1 MVITQKGSGR
11 LNDKMWFLVS
21 SLPDRISANHKQI
34 TSIHSWQE
42 EELYSAKCTVV
53 KNVNYFLW
61 ISDALKESLGAMDS
75 LPHPRRQG
83 LIVDSSLPCSPGSAS
98 CNIDSSCWHSL
109 SQSFPCLIR
118 AVKEHI
124 WSILLLEEKNKFSDG
139 KHRFSE
145 IPFVQTHSSRP
156 ISSTNC
162 FVKPSDTYSCSK
174 GFWMQISLVHTSCS
188 WMIMFLLTSL
198 HHEFFWARF
207 GLNQVYTWRM
217 CPKFHAIKVHWI
229 IQVMMCSLQYI
240 W

>member
-11 LNDKMWFLVS
+11 LDDKMWFLVS
-21 SLPDRISANHKQI
+21 SLPDRISVNHKQI

-109 SQSFPCLIR
+109 SQSFPCLMR

-124 WSILLLEEKNKFSDG
+124 WSIQLLEKKTNSLMISTDFLKSCLFKLILQGPSQALIALWNLQIPIPAPKDSECKSLWSTPG
-139 KHRFSE
+139 VVEWLCSCSLLYIMSFSE
-145 IPFVQTHSSRP
+145 Q
-156 ISSTNC
+156 
-162 FVKPSDTYSCSK
+162 D
-174 GFWMQISLVHTSCS
+174 L
-188 WMIMFLLTSL
+188 
-198 HHEFFWARF
+198 A
-207 GLNQVYTWRM
+207 
-217 CPKFHAIKVHWI
+217 
-229 IQVMMCSLQYI
+229 
-240 W
+240 